1 MAGPW
6 LTNLEVK
13 TAIAK
18 RLGKA
23 VGDLET
29 WADDVAS
36 QANLDTTADITTIML
51 GLGYSIGQVDDW
63 DFVATYAMRLALW
76 YAFNQPPLRT
86 DMGEAAERPNDP
98 REALRTMTA
107 IVIDGEAVVPPNDPV
122 VGGTSTGLLTA
133 PGEVSEEL
141 REDWFR

>member
-1 MAGPW
+1 MPGPW

-13 TAIAK
+13 AAIAK

-23 VGDLET
+23 VADLED
-29 WADDVAS
+29 WADEVAA

-51 GLGYSIGQVDDW
+51 GLGYTIAQVDDW
-63 DFVATYAMRLALW
+63 DFVETYAMRLALW

-86 DMGEAAERPNDP
+86 DMGEAAEKPNDP

-107 IVIDGEAVVPPNDPV
+107 IVIDGEAVTPPDDPT
-122 VGGTSTGLLTA
+122 VGGITSGTLTA
-133 PGEVSEEL
+133 PAALSEEL